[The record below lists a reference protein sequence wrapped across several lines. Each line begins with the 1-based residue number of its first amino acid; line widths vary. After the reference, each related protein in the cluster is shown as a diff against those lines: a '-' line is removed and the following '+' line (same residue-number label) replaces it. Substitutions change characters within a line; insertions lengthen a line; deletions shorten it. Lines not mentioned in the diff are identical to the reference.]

1 MSVIIDIILVA
12 ILALQI
18 FFGWRRGL
26 TGVVLGF
33 ARIILSFV
41 LALILGPVMGDLIG
55 DGGFLS
61 RVLAYI
67 CVFILT
73 FVCATIVMYLLKSI
87 KIPVIST
94 LDKLLGILI
103 GFALGMI
110 TVSMIAVML
119 NSLLSALT
127 WLTSDNSYIAVY
139 DDSYVFKF
147 VNEFNIFG
155 FIKDILM

>member
-41 LALILGPVMGDLIG
+41 LALILG

-139 DDSYVFKF
+139 DNSYVFKF